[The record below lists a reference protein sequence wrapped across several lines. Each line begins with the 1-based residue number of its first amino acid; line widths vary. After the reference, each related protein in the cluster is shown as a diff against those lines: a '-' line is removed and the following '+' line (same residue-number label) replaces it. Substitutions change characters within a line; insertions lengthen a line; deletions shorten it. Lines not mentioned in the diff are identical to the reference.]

1 MNHHRNKIKTRELE
15 EIVSR
20 DHLLN
25 VFRVTKISC
34 SLVLEGKTSVELT
47 ELTKLTWE
55 TVPQLL

>member
-15 EIVSR
+15 EIVSS

-25 VFRVTKISC
+25 VFRVTKILC